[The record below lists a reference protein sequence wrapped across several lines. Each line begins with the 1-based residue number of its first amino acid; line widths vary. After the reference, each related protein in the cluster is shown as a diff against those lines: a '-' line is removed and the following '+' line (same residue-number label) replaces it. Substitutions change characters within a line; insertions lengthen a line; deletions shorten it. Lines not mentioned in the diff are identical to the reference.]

1 MNDFVK
7 QKCIEAFADIL
18 EKAGDDIY
26 CLVMYNKKDK
36 PDLMQFS
43 QFSTFLPE
51 DELRA
56 MSKGVAGVLMKDPM
70 CSLENVIGIVG
81 HG

>member
-26 CLVMYNKKDK
+26 CLVMYNKKDQ

-56 MSKGVAGVLMKDPM
+56 MSKDIASMLRKNPM
-70 CSLENVIGIVG
+70 CVALKMSLAS
-81 HG
+81 